1 MHLLPRLHRLRFAC
15 VCASRGRLADT
26 IRLSMQERLVGY
38 LAYTS
43 VLCYSRNMK
52 LNGNYRF
59 DVPRERLWDA
69 LMDSGVVSQC
79 VPGVHSFTAVGPDRY
94 EIEIALKVGVVLD
107 TYKGTLEL
115 ADKDAPVSYRMIV
128 QGSGPRTNMKGE
140 GSITLESLEDGATT
154 LTFDGV
160 VQVTGVLARVGQRL
174 MTTVARG
181 RINRFFE
188 CLISKTVQP

>member
-1 MHLLPRLHRLRFAC
+1 
-15 VCASRGRLADT
+15 
-26 IRLSMQERLVGY
+26 
-38 LAYTS
+38 
-43 VLCYSRNMK
+43 MK

-59 DVPRERLWDA
+59 DVPQEHLWAA
-69 LMDSGVVSQC
+69 LMDPGVVSQC
-79 VPGVHSFTAVGPDRY
+79 VPGVHSFKSIGPDHY

-107 TYKGTLEL
+107 TYKGTLQL

-140 GSITLESLEDGATT
+140 GSITLESPEDGATT
-154 LTFDGV
+154 LTFDGD

-188 CLISKTVQP
+188 CLSSKTAQP